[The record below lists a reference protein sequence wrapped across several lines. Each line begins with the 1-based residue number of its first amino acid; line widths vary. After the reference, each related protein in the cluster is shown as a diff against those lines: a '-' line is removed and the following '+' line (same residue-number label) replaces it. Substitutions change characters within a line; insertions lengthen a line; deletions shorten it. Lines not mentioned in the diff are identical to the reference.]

1 MNGIDY
7 DLLEISLPE
16 LRKMYKKYKL
26 EFETPHPST
35 MRRPALIRAIQTY
48 RELIKI
54 RDTLPLVAE
63 TTQLAPRSIP
73 TNQMKI
79 EDLDLIIPSVPPP
92 RIKTN

>member
-35 MRRPALIRAIQTY
+35 MRRPAIIRAIQTY

-54 RDTLPLVAE
+54 RNNLPLVPE

-73 TNQMKI
+73 TKETQI
-79 EDLDLIIPSVPPP
+79 EELKLIVPSVPPP
-92 RIKTN
+92 RIKSN